1 MSSEKSVK
9 AVRVRQK
16 DLPGIDRKTV
26 HSNKPASADDYTSI
40 HCRSKHRD
48 VHDWHVPTECYVLR
62 LPETVVRRDKQDSI
76 ILFLYNEFYLVQR
89 L

>member
-1 MSSEKSVK
+1 VK

-16 DLPGIDRKTV
+16 GLPGIDRKTA

-40 HCRSKHRD
+40 HYRSKHRD
-48 VHDWHVPTECYVLR
+48 VHDWHAPTECYVLR
-62 LPETVVRRDKQDSI
+62 LPETVVRRDKQGSI
-76 ILFLYNEFYLVQR
+76 ILFLYNEFYLVQK